1 MIEPPVGLSK
11 SRFYV
16 ATKVADDK
24 VGGLLVGPC
33 DTEEQATAYLDQ
45 ARDLALTLVPEVKAH
60 VGVEFW
66 VMSCQPANGA
76 WSEGKLNSRLGF
88 VPRLEVTE

>member
-1 MIEPPVGLSK
+1 VTEPPAELLEP
-11 SRFYV
+11 RFYV
-16 ATKVADDK
+16 ATKVAGGK

-45 ARDLALTLVPEVKAH
+45 ARDLALTLVPAVKAH
-60 VGVEFW
+60 ADVTFW
-66 VMSCQPANGA
+66 VMSCQSANGA

-88 VPRLEVTE
+88 VPRAAVTE